1 VAVTPPVEGET
12 IQGLLTSAA
21 QLMSRAI
28 SARQRAV
35 ASGEMLPAHE
45 AASAAAGA
53 LLLIDR
59 ASEELQRLTKAPE
72 LK

>member
-1 VAVTPPVEGET
+1 
-12 IQGLLTSAA
+12 LTSAA
-21 QLMSRAI
+21 QLTSRAV

-35 ASGEMLPAHE
+35 TSGEMLPAHE

-53 LLLIDR
+53 IMLIDR
-59 ASEELQRLTKAPE
+59 AFEELQRFGKAPE

>member
-1 VAVTPPVEGET
+1 M
-12 IQGLLTSAA
+12 TSAA
-21 QLMSRAI
+21 QLTSRAA

-35 ASGEMLPAHE
+35 ASGEMLPANE

-53 LLLIDR
+53 IMLIDR
-59 ASEELQRLTKAPE
+59 AADELQRLTRAPE

>member
-1 VAVTPPVEGET
+1 LPIAPPVEGET

-21 QLMSRAI
+21 QLTSRAVL
-28 SARQRAV
+28 ARQRAV
-35 ASGEMLPAHE
+35 ASGEMEPARE

-53 LLLIDR
+53 IMLIER
-59 ASEELQRLTKAPE
+59 ASDELQRLTKPPE